1 MPLFCSRVGVAATH
15 AMRLHLRVCKK
26 CRDADRADVQ
36 YSYTMVNTRMMS
48 TRDFAQCNITI
59 KASVPEDDSDGVF
72 KYGLKE

>member
-1 MPLFCSRVGVAATH
+1 
-15 AMRLHLRVCKK
+15 
-26 CRDADRADVQ
+26 
-36 YSYTMVNTRMMS
+36 MMS